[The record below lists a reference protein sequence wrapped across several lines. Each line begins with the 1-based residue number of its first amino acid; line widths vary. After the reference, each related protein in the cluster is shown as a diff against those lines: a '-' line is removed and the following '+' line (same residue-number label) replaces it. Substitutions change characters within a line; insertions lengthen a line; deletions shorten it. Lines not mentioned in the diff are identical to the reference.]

1 MLYEYKNLILVYGL
15 WSNFY
20 YPMHQKKKVFF
31 LLYYYIENVNDTD
44 NKNVA
49 LPNLVIFIIIFWYIL
64 LT

>member
-20 YPMHQKKKVFF
+20 YPMHQKKTSFCCII
-31 LLYYYIENVNDTD
+31 IENVNDTD